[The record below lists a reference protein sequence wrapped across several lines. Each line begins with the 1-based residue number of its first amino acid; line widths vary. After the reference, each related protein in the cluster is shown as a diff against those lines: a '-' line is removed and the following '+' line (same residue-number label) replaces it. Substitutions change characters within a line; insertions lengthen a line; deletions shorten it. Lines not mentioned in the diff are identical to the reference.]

1 VWGKAVL
8 YGPSMEDFL
17 DAKDLL
23 EKAGASVPV
32 STPGE
37 LGKKIL
43 SLLGHP
49 EESMGFGNRAREAV
63 LKNQGAAEK
72 HARAIEELIKR
83 D

>member
-1 VWGKAVL
+1 
-8 YGPSMEDFL
+8 
-17 DAKDLL
+17 
-23 EKAGASVPV
+23 VPV
-32 STPGE
+32 RHRE